1 MTTPRAIARL
11 ELHKDFTLEA
21 ALPLVE
27 HFAELGISHLCASP
41 LLTARADI
49 PAGLGV
55 TDHTAIDPALGGEA
69 ALRRLVSALRRHHM
83 GLIVEI
89 TPGHMATGGADNA
102 AWNDLLEWG
111 RDSTYASWF
120 NVDWH
125 AADGQLRH
133 KLLTPFLDRPYGMAL
148 AEGAIT
154 LAFETAT
161 GRFVVRHRHHAFP
174 ICPLDYPRILEAGT
188 QPVATEMAG
197 AFASLSRIRLKG
209 ERLRAAHTQLHE
221 RASTGEGR
229 TAINT
234 ALSAFNR
241 RDENGRTRLHT
252 LLERQSYRLA
262 HTSMGRDE
270 NNWRS
275 HPDHPELIGLR
286 VERHDVFD
294 ATHTHLLD
302 LYAEGLVDGF
312 RIAGWNDLAD
322 PAAYASRLRLKLS
335 GRTSQRPEG
344 LSAAYLVAAAA
355 LRPGAPLP
363 HGGELAGTTGAE
375 AQEAISAVLHDALST
390 ATLTDIWMGLTGDRL
405 RYDDKYLQTRRDI
418 VTRQFEADLHAT
430 TRTLQD
436 VAEADLTT
444 RDFSFPALRR
454 VTLELALAFRVPRT
468 CADMNGLGEWDARQ
482 FSEALGRARRRLQPQ
497 DLPVLEQVADW
508 LASPP
513 SSAFGDI
520 EQNGARASALA
531 RFEQFTAA
539 IHQVAVD
546 EALSFRHGRLLS
558 RSEAG
563 ADPTLLGLRAPGF
576 HERMAERAVR
586 SPHAITATSGRTR
599 RLGEDARARL
609 AVVSETPREW
619 ETLLQTLQQIMAP
632 FRTRLLDGVAPEP
645 ADEIL
650 LYQALVASWPPAVR
664 LDDALALGALHD
676 RVTQW
681 LRLVIRSAGVR
692 TSHLLPNADYEEGC
706 ARFLSTLMEGEAG
719 APARKLLHAFVGRI
733 ARAGTLNALSQ
744 CVLKHTVPGVP
755 ELYQGGS
762 LWDYR
767 LETTDRAPTPAL
779 LSTGRPPALPAAL
792 PNALLDSWPDGRVKQ
807 AVTARLLA
815 LRARH
820 PALFAQGRYEPLMM
834 EGRQQ
839 DRALA
844 FMRRHRDQLLVV
856 LVSRLAFPLLE
867 DGLNAPRVP
876 GLRWADTALVLPHGL
891 HGPFRDILTER
902 EVDSRLSR
910 VECAEALATFPAAV
924 LLKESAAGRAG

>member
-11 ELHKDFTLEA
+11 ELNKDFTLEA

-27 HFAELGISHLCASP
+27 HFAALGVSHLCASP

-55 TDHTAIDPALGGEA
+55 TDHGAINLALGGET
-69 ALRRLVSALRRHHM
+69 ALRRIVSALRHHRM

-89 TPGHMATGGADNA
+89 TPGYMAVGGSDNA
-102 AWNDLLEWG
+102 AWDELLEWG
-111 RDSTYASWF
+111 RDSTYAGWF
-120 NVDWH
+120 DVDWR

-133 KLLTPFLDRPYGMAL
+133 KLLVPMLDRPYGLAL
-148 AEGAIT
+148 ADGALT
-154 LAFETAT
+154 LAFETGT
-161 GRFVVRHRHHAFP
+161 GRFVARHRHHAFP

-188 QPVATEMAG
+188 QPVATQMAS
-197 AFASLSRIRLKG
+197 AFASLSRIRLNSDALKTAHAQLQ
-209 ERLRAAHTQLHE
+209 ERAA
-221 RASTGEGR
+221 TGEGR

-241 RDENGRTRLHT
+241 RDENGHARLHA

-262 HTSMGRDE
+262 HIAMGRDE
-270 NNWRS
+270 SNWRS

-294 ATHTHLLD
+294 ATHARLLD

-322 PAAYASRLRLKLS
+322 PAGYASRLRLKLS
-335 GRTSQRPEG
+335 GRSGQRPEG
-344 LSAAYLVAAAA
+344 LGAAYLVAATA
-355 LRPGAPLP
+355 LRPGEPLP

-375 AQEAISAVLHDALST
+375 VQEAIGAVLHDALST
-390 ATLTDIWMGLTGDRL
+390 ASLNDIWMGLTGNRL

-418 VTRQFEADLHAT
+418 VTRQLEADLHAT
-430 TRTLQD
+430 VRTLQD

-444 RDFSFPALRR
+444 RDLSFAALRR
-454 VTLELALAFRVPRT
+454 VTLELALAFRVSRT
-468 CADMNGLGEWDARQ
+468 SADMNGLGEWDTRQ
-482 FSEALGRARRRLQPQ
+482 FSEALSRARRRLQPQ

-508 LASPP
+508 LATPP

-520 EQNGARASALA
+520 ERNGARASALA

-546 EALSFRHGRLLS
+546 EVLPFRHGRLLS

-586 SPHAITATSGRTR
+586 CPAAITATSGRTR

-632 FRTRLLDGVAPEP
+632 FRTRLVDGVAPEP

-650 LYQALVASWPPAVR
+650 LYQALVACWPAAVR

-676 RVTQW
+676 RAAQW
-681 LRLVIRSAGVR
+681 LQLATRAAGVR

-706 ARFLSTLMEGEAG
+706 ASFLSTLMEGEAG
-719 APARKLLHAFVGRI
+719 MPARKLLHAFVKRI

-744 CVLKHTVPGVP
+744 CVLKQTVPGVP

-767 LETTDRAPTPAL
+767 LETAERAPTPAL
-779 LSTGRPPALPAAL
+779 LSTGRPPALPTAL

-815 LRARH
+815 LRARY
-820 PALFAQGRYEPLMM
+820 PALFAQGRYEPLLM

-844 FMRRHRDQLLVV
+844 FMRRHRNQILVV

-891 HGPFRDILTER
+891 HGPFRDVLTER
-902 EVDSRLSR
+902 EVDSRLGR

-924 LLKESAAGRAG
+924 LLKESTSARLG